1 MHNQNQKALNALLAL
16 AMAFGY
22 MLIFAYNN
30 TPLGAAVGSDNAM
43 YLTLGTALAKNG
55 VPFEMHIF
63 PHGPHGLGLAENAPD
78 VAQWTGLCRRWLR
91 GLGYA
96 QQLQTE

>member
-1 MHNQNQKALNALLAL
+1 MKSPAEPKQAPIYRALKRAFDICMSALL
-16 AMAFGY
+16 
-22 MLIFAYNN
+22 MLILW
-30 TPLGAAVGSDNAM
+30 PLGA
-43 YLTLGTALAKNG
+43 ALAKNG

-96 QQLQTE
+96 QQLQTK